1 MLGCGP
7 AIVIILQHF
16 LWCKFADSIDMDKI
30 IFLLS
35 LRGFCL
41 YVKDA
46 NRYLGDI
53 FVVWVVSRAY
63 DSDGIAALDYVYL
76 FKLDFLLS
84 LPYIDERLG
93 VALAHNQS
101 NLGVRCAWC
110 KYWQGSLPL
119 IRMLIYVVLGDLF
132 HALLGP

>member
-1 MLGCGP
+1 M
-7 AIVIILQHF
+7 
-16 LWCKFADSIDMDKI
+16 
-30 IFLLS
+30 
-35 LRGFCL
+35 
-41 YVKDA
+41 
-46 NRYLGDI
+46 
-53 FVVWVVSRAY
+53 SRAY

-84 LPYIDERLG
+84 LPYLSHERLG

-101 NLGVRCAWC
+101 NLGVRFAWC

-119 IRMLIYVVLGDLF
+119 IRMLIYVVLGGLF